1 MEDVRRPK
9 VRLVAHDGE
18 LGPDGVHG
26 RGQHHVRRFDDSLP
40 PRHHTGAMAH
50 RRLRVCEV
58 SCYAREVSYVEDPH
72 AGLRPFRS
80 PIKVPSS
87 ESPLT
92 SLEPTAGCSRDSR
105 RAPRFVNAVFSPTL
119 LNYGSRPIALPR
131 AHYDTPL
138 FILQFGLCESLP
150 RGPRRIRSVGN
161 GSLREL
167 PREIVLPRSVQ
178 RETFAIRV
186 GPPRAS
192 GSLLFSPLR
201 LFIGIGQSGGQNGC
215 ALCSGSSR

>member
-1 MEDVRRPK
+1 MAAGSTTSGASTILSLRAITRARWPSAVC
-9 VRLVAHDGE
+9 ASA
-18 LGPDGVHG
+18 
-26 RGQHHVRRFDDSLP
+26 RFRATLAKSRIWRIRTQACDHSDLL
-40 PRHHTGAMAH
+40 
-50 RRLRVCEV
+50 LRF
-58 SCYAREVSYVEDPH
+58 
-72 AGLRPFRS
+72 LR
-80 PIKVPSS
+80 